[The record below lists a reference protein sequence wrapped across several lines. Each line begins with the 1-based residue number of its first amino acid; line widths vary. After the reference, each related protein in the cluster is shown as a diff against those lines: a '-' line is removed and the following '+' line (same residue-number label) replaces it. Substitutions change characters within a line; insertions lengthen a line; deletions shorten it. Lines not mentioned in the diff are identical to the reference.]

1 MISMRG
7 VTVCQEMER
16 GKRERERYQVCLG
29 LGQRRERERAALV
42 REGRGIP
49 VCSVQGRGAD

>member
-7 VTVCQEMER
+7 ATACQEMER
-16 GKRERERYQVCLG
+16 GKREREHYQVYLDPG
-29 LGQRRERERAALV
+29 RRRESRVSALV

-49 VCSVQGRGAD
+49 VLCSGLRC

>member
-7 VTVCQEMER
+7 VTVDEEKKKK
-16 GKRERERYQVCLG
+16 KRVSYQVYLY
-29 LGQRRERERAALV
+29 LSKRRESRVSAIV

>member
-16 GKRERERYQVCLG
+16 GKRERERYQVYLD
-29 LGQRRERERAALV
+29 LGQRRE
-42 REGRGIP
+42 
-49 VCSVQGRGAD
+49 S